1 MMTLLLAAAL
11 SQSPLVVDES
21 GSLLLPADAST
32 EVVAPETPP
41 IVVDHELVP
50 EIQPGA
56 EVDWAMETAG
66 KLRSAASED
75 RWGPFVS
82 VLLMALLS
90 LFSFVFVRSHDLRK
104 AIRPYMPEVAVG
116 TSMLAYIAVA
126 VGTLP
131 PGAEVADWW
140 GVIGPA
146 LKTGAAAV
154 GFYDLLIKRLLR
166 FWGPKLIGLVKRL
179 LGKTK

>member
-1 MMTLLLAAAL
+1 MTAFLLAAAL
-11 SQSPLVVDES
+11 ALAPADTTDTGVFVTED
-21 GSLLLPADAST
+21 GSLATAVDGVIVEGPVDT
-32 EVVAPETPP
+32 ELIREIPP
-41 IVVDHELVP
+41 G
-50 EIQPGA
+50 Q

-90 LFSFVFVRSHDLRK
+90 LFSFVFVRSQDLRK

-154 GFYDLLIKRLLR
+154 GFYDILVKRLLR
-166 FWGPKLIGLVKRL
+166 FWGPKIVRLVKRL